1 LLSKNPVDFSDKE
14 MAACCAHNFEPM
26 AQNST
31 TSRLSGFFPHAHI
44 AVKNDPI
51 FSPAGA
57 SSARFFDKLTFL
69 TS

>member
-1 LLSKNPVDFSDKE
+1 MLSKNPVDFSDKE

-51 FSPAGA
+51 FRLRAQTLRG
-57 SSARFFDKLTFL
+57 FL
-69 TS
+69 TN

>member
-1 LLSKNPVDFSDKE
+1 MLSKNPVEFPDKE

-26 AQNST
+26 AQNSAI
-31 TSRLSGFFPHAHI
+31 SLLSVFFPHTHI

-57 SSARFFDKLTFL
+57 NSAWLFDKLTFL
-69 TS
+69 PS